1 MSIPGSASPLFFQ
14 TAAGAGT
21 LTLEKSVRF
30 NDDDSAY
37 LDRTPSS
44 AGNRKKWTWSG
55 WVKKCKNGATQCLF
69 YGGTSNSNLTR
80 IIHGPDSLELQ
91 HFDNGSFTGRL
102 ETNANFL
109 DPSAWYHFVVA
120 VDTSQGTASDR
131 IKLYV
136 NGVLQDSF
144 LAANYPS
151 QNLDLHINNTN
162 KHSIA
167 VEDAPGGAK
176 SYFFDGYMADVYH
189 IDGQQLDCTSFGAF
203 DDNGVWQA
211 AAYSGTFGTNG
222 FHLFD
227 FANESGIGDDSS
239 GNDNDFTANNLN
251 LTNVVDPTSPASGN
265 IYSNNY
271 IGYYLNGNP
280 PLFLTYDPGS
290 TNRADSIAHGGNTG
304 TTWAVDDVLQW
315 AIDWDAGKI
324 WLGRNNTWYAS
335 GNPAGGTNPAIS
347 SFSTAYTY
355 FLALGY
361 NSNNFELQVPSSA
374 SYTPPTGFSYW
385 GGQTL
390 STFKN
395 SGTNQGGTPDIFKT
409 AIPKSGKTYI
419 EAIIKGG
426 TNTYVT
432 LGLCNFG
439 ETTLTSDV
447 LRDVPTNGDAADDT
461 GAGGE
466 LSSNYPT
473 MNPLAKNSNTTLSNG
488 NLDVSSTAVYTT
500 LSTIAFP
507 STGKFYAE
515 FTINGTASGYPF
527 VGIGGFND
535 TAIYSNANPNTG
547 AFYAQGGYV
556 TGSVSVSSLT
566 ALYAGDIIGV
576 AYDASNGKVWFSIN
590 GTYVS
595 SGDPANGT
603 NATCTLSANASGYAL
618 ATSTYQAGTVS
629 LNAGQRAFNTN
640 APSGFKCLCTSNLP
654 TPTVADGSA
663 HFDVKLYQG
672 NGTSA
677 SSTQAITG
685 FSFSPNLVWMKARSV
700 TAASGIYDTV
710 RGVTER
716 LASEKT
722 AIYQN
727 EGYFESFDSN
737 GFTVKGNSNNT
748 NANNETYVAWCW
760 NIPGSASS
768 NTDGT
773 ITSSVTKNADSGVS
787 IVTWTGTG
795 SAGTIGHGLGS
806 KPDLIIARVYGDTT
820 YSDNWP
826 VYSSAFDGTHYAY
839 LNDTR
844 KFTDFPDFWN
854 DGTATS
860 TVFPIGGDNS
870 DNTKSLIAYCFT
882 SVAGHSA
889 FGSYVGNGSTD
900 GVFVHTNFRPAF
912 IGVKRTNGAG
922 NWHTFDTKRDPHNRA
937 EAGIYSN
944 LTSAE
949 AVVYFA
955 DINSNG
961 FKLRTS
967 NAELNGNN
975 DTYIYFCFAENS
987 FQANGG
993 LAR

>member
-21 LTLEKSVRF
+21 VTLQKSVRF
-30 NDDDSAY
+30 NQDDSAN
-37 LDRTPSS
+37 LSRSVSS
-44 AGNRKKWTWSG
+44 ASNRRTWTFSCWLKKSELYSSGSYQDIIASGNTTAIGFDSIDQLRVYES
-55 WVKKCKNGATQCLF
+55 V
-69 YGGTSNSNLTR
+69 GGTVESSSVRMRDL
-80 IIHGPDSLELQ
+80 
-91 HFDNGSFTGRL
+91 
-102 ETNANFL
+102 
-109 DPSAWYHFVVA
+109 SAWYSIVIKY
-120 VDTSQGTASDR
+120 DTTQATATDR
-131 IKLYV
+131 VFIYL
-136 NGVLQDSF
+136 NGVD
-144 LAANYPS
+144 
-151 QNLDLHINNTN
+151 ITN
-162 KHSIA
+162 K
-167 VEDAPGGAK
+167 GA
-176 SYFFDGYMADVYH
+176 SYPAQNYESSFNLNQTHYIGRNSDGNYLAGYLADCYL
-189 IDGQQLDCTSFGAF
+189 IDGSALDPTSFGAF

-239 GNDNDFTANNLN
+239 GNDNDFTVNNIN
-251 LTNVVDPTSPASGN
+251 LTGGVDPTSPASGN

-271 IGYYLNGNP
+271 FGYYLNGNP
-280 PLFLTYDPGS
+280 PLFLTYDPSS
-290 TNRADSIAHGGNTG
+290 TNRADSIAHGASTG

-466 LSSNYPT
+466 LSANYCVL
-473 MNPLAKNSNTTLSNG
+473 NPLDQKTATLTNGNLEAQVDSDGSNFVRGTIAVSSGKYYWEFTTLSSNNMALGVVETTGTG
-488 NLDVSSTAVYTT
+488 NLSDSGSYYYYANGGALYGNSSGKASSWGGSTLAVGDVLGVALDMDNGTLQYYKNGSLIGTAWTG
-500 LSTIAFP
+500 L
-507 STGKFYAE
+507 TGKTLAPA
-515 FTINGTASGYPF
+515 IGT
-527 VGIGGFND
+527 GGGSSNK
-535 TAIYSNANPNTG
+535 TACN
-547 AFYAQGGYV
+547 F
-556 TGSVSVSSLT
+556 
-566 ALYAGDIIGV
+566 
-576 AYDASNGKVWFSIN
+576 
-590 GTYVS
+590 
-595 SGDPANGT
+595 
-603 NATCTLSANASGYAL
+603 
-618 ATSTYQAGTVS
+618 
-629 LNAGQRAFNTN
+629 GQRAFAYGNAGTN
-640 APSGFKCLCTSNLP
+640 RPAATFKALCTSNLP
-654 TPTVADGSA
+654 TPTIADGSA
-663 HFDVKLYQG
+663 HFDAKLYQG

-722 AIYQN
+722 AVYQN
-727 EGYFESFDSN
+727 EGYFESFDSS

-760 NIPGSASS
+760 NIPVAASS
-768 NTDGT
+768 NSDGT
-773 ITSSVTKNADSGVS
+773 ITSSVTKNADAGVS

-795 SAGTIGHGLGS
+795 SAGTIGHGLNS
-806 KPDLIIARVYGDTT
+806 KPDLIIVKVYGDTT

-844 KFTDFPDFWN
+844 KFTDFAGFWN

-860 TVFPIGGDNS
+860 TVFPVGSYNS

-882 SVAGHSA
+882 SVDQYSRAGV
-889 FGSYVGNGSTD
+889 YTGNGSND
-900 GVFVHTNFRPAF
+900 GPFIHTNFRPKF
-912 IGVKRTNGAG
+912 ILSKRTDSTSDWSIVDSERNGY
-922 NWHTFDTKRDPHNRA
+922 NF
-937 EAGIYSN
+937 SN
-944 LTSAE
+944 KNLYPNGTYPESTGT
-949 AVVYFA
+949 VV
-955 DINSNG
+955 DILSNG
-961 FKLRTS
+961 FKWRTTLADF
-967 NAELNGNN
+967 NASGGSF
-975 DTYIYFCFAENS
+975 IYLAFAENP